1 MLFKQLDFIYTCFK
15 LNFKTAMEYRLSFLG
30 QMGAMIIND
39 LFWILFW
46 YIFFGKISAVR
57 GWEFKDVL
65 LLFSMSAFAFGVS
78 SGIFANRR
86 EIARLIE
93 EGGLDFY
100 LTLPKDPLL
109 HILLGRIS
117 ISSLGDLVFAFG
129 LVIAVKGLAPLFL
142 LRFIGAGILAGII
155 LTAFSVTVHSFTFFT
170 GRGTGFANFMIET
183 ILCFSMYPLKIFEG
197 FAKILLFTVIP
208 AAFISTIPVSMVTD
222 FTWKKFLI
230 MTGIAILSVV
240 ISRMVFFY
248 GLKRYTSGNLITAR
262 L

>member
-46 YIFFGKISAVR
+46 YIFFGKISAVK

-65 LLFSMSAFAFGVS
+65 LLFAMSAFAFGVS

-100 LTLPKDPLL
+100 LVLPKDPLL
-109 HILLGRIS
+109 NILLGRFS
-117 ISSLGDLVFAFG
+117 MSAMGDLLFG
-129 LVIAVKGLAPLFL
+129 LIILFMVEGFRIESL
-142 LRFIGAGILAGII
+142 IKFILAGTFAGLI
-155 LTAFSVTVHSFTFFT
+155 LCSFSVTVHSLTFFIK
-170 GRGTGFANFMIET
+170 RGTGFAKLMIEA
-183 ILCFSMYPLKIFEG
+183 IVCFSTYPITLFEG
-197 FAKILLFTVIP
+197 MAKIALFTLLP
-208 AAFISTIPVSMVTD
+208 AAFISAIPVSIVKD
-222 FTWKKFLI
+222 FTWEKVFI
-230 MTGIAILSVV
+230 MAGVTLGAIL
-240 ISRMVFFY
+240 ISRFVFY
-248 GLKRYTSGNLITAR
+248 TGLRRYTSGNLISAR